1 MKTGKSEKGF
11 TLIEILASISL
22 ITIIIIAVSTAFINY
37 ANFTK
42 ILENKLTSVH
52 VAEELVTEIKNND
65 ELNDELAG
73 LLNSLNE
80 HNTDPD
86 YWATPKQ
93 FSSDDL
99 PNVLPNVLAIYE
111 LNNSQYKPT
120 ISIWQSPDEDLDEE
134 GLDLYRVKIDIAN
147 ASGTDQASLFTY
159 FHLTGSET

>member
-52 VAEELVTEIKNND
+52 VAEELVTVIKNND
-65 ELNDELAG
+65 ELAE
-73 LLNSLNE
+73 LLNTTTE
-80 HNTDPD
+80 YNTGC
-86 YWATPKQ
+86 ATPKQ
-93 FSSDDL
+93 VPLDKL
-99 PNVLPNVLAIYE
+99 PYVLANY
-111 LNNSQYKPT
+111 SQYNPT
-120 ISIWQSPDEDLDEE
+120 IWICQSPDEEQ
-134 GLDLYRVKIDIAN
+134 LDLYRVKINIAD

-159 FHLTGSET
+159 FHLGSETE

>member
-1 MKTGKSEKGF
+1 MKTGKSEQGF

-65 ELNDELAG
+65 ELNNELAV

-99 PNVLPNVLAIYE
+99 PNVLPNVLAIYD

-120 ISIWQSPDEDLDEE
+120 ISICQSTKEKE
-134 GLDLYRVKIDIAN
+134 LDLYRVKIDIAD

-159 FHLTGSET
+159 FHLGSETE

>member
-22 ITIIIIAVSTAFINY
+22 ITIIIIAVSTSFINY

-52 VAEELVTEIKNND
+52 VAEELVTVIKNS
-65 ELNDELAG
+65 DELAL
-73 LLNSLNE
+73 LLNTLNE
-80 HNTDPD
+80 DDPD
-86 YWATPKQ
+86 WATPKQ
-93 FSSDDL
+93 VLLTDL
-99 PNVLPNVLAIYE
+99 PSVSATYE

-120 ISIWQSPDEDLDEE
+120 IWICESTDEE
-134 GLDLYRVKIDIAN
+134 KQLGLYRVKINIAD

-159 FHLTGSET
+159 FHLGSETE

>member
-52 VAEELVTEIKNND
+52 VAEELVTVIKNNG
-65 ELNDELAG
+65 ELAV
-73 LLNSLNE
+73 LLNSTNE
-80 HNTDPD
+80 YNTGC
-86 YWATPKQ
+86 ATPKPVPL
-93 FSSDDL
+93 DKL
-99 PNVLPNVLAIYE
+99 PYVLDNY
-111 LNNSQYKPT
+111 SQYNPT
-120 ISIWQSPDEDLDEE
+120 ISICQSPDDPDEE
-134 GLDLYRVKIDIAN
+134 ELDLYRVKIDIAD

-159 FHLTGSET
+159 FHLGSETE

>member
-52 VAEELVTEIKNND
+52 VAEELVTVIKND
-65 ELNDELAG
+65 DDLAV
-73 LLNSLNE
+73 LLNS
-80 HNTDPD
+80 TDGWD
-86 YWATPKQ
+86 TDWVTVEL
-93 FSSDDL
+93 SSVSDSD
-99 PNVLPNVLAIYE
+99 IY
-111 LNNSQYKPT
+111 SQYNPT
-120 ISIWQSPDEDLDEE
+120 ISIYQSPDEDLDEAQL
-134 GLDLYRVKIDIAN
+134 GLYRVKIDIAN

-159 FHLTGSET
+159 FHLGSETE

>member
-52 VAEELVTEIKNND
+52 VAEELVTVIKNS
-65 ELNDELAG
+65 DELAL
-73 LLNSLNE
+73 LLNSPN
-80 HNTDPD
+80 D
-86 YWATPKQ
+86 YDTEWDTVE
-93 FSSDDL
+93 L
-99 PNVLPNVLAIYE
+99 PGVSAIY
-111 LNNSQYKPT
+111 SQYNPT
-120 ISIWQSPDEDLDEE
+120 IWIYPSTDDEKPL
-134 GLDLYRVKIDIAN
+134 GLYRVRIDIAN

-159 FHLTGSET
+159 FHLGSETE

>member
-52 VAEELVTEIKNND
+52 VAEELVTVIKNNG
-65 ELNDELAG
+65 ELAV
-73 LLNSLNE
+73 LLNSTTE
-80 HNTDPD
+80 YDTGC
-86 YWATPKQ
+86 ATPKQ
-93 FSSDDL
+93 VPLDILPSVSD
-99 PNVLPNVLAIYE
+99 IYE

-120 ISIWQSPDEDLDEE
+120 ISICQSPDEDEE
-134 GLDLYRVKIDIAN
+134 QLDLYRVKINIAD

-159 FHLTGSET
+159 FHLGSETE

>member
-52 VAEELVTEIKNND
+52 VAEELVTVIKNND
-65 ELNDELAG
+65 ELAV
-73 LLNSLNE
+73 LLNS
-80 HNTDPD
+80 TDGWD
-86 YWATPKQ
+86 TDWVTVEL
-93 FSSDDL
+93 SSVSDSD
-99 PNVLPNVLAIYE
+99 IY
-111 LNNSQYKPT
+111 SQYNPT
-120 ISIWQSPDEDLDEE
+120 ISIYQPQPIDEAQLDEAQL
-134 GLDLYRVKIDIAN
+134 GLYRVKIDIAD

>member
-22 ITIIIIAVSTAFINY
+22 ITIIIIAVSTSFINY

-52 VAEELVTEIKNND
+52 VAEELVTVIKNSND
-65 ELNDELAG
+65 LAL
-73 LLNSLNE
+73 LLNGLNAA
-80 HNTDPD
+80 DPD
-86 YWATPKQ
+86 WVTTDTDTPRQ
-93 FSSDDL
+93 VLPTDL
-99 PNVLPNVLAIYE
+99 PSVSATYE

-120 ISIWQSPDEDLDEE
+120 IWICKSTDKEKQL
-134 GLDLYRVKIDIAN
+134 GLYRVKIDIAD

-159 FHLTGSET
+159 FHLGSET

>member
-52 VAEELVTEIKNND
+52 VAEELVTVIKNS
-65 ELNDELAG
+65 DELAE
-73 LLNSLNE
+73 LLNTTTE
-80 HNTDPD
+80 YNTGC
-86 YWATPKQ
+86 ATPKQ
-93 FSSDDL
+93 VPLDKL
-99 PNVLPNVLAIYE
+99 PYVLANY
-111 LNNSQYKPT
+111 SQYNPT
-120 ISIWQSPDEDLDEE
+120 IWICQSPDEEQ
-134 GLDLYRVKIDIAN
+134 LDLYRVKINIAD

-159 FHLTGSET
+159 FHLGSETE

>member
-65 ELNDELAG
+65 VLNDELAG
-73 LLNSLNE
+73 LLNSLKE
-80 HNTDPD
+80 HNPD
-86 YWATPKQ
+86 YWATPRQ

-99 PNVLPNVLAIYE
+99 PNVLPNVLAIYD

-120 ISIWQSPDEDLDEE
+120 ISICQSTKEKE
-134 GLDLYRVKIDIAN
+134 LDLYRVKIDIAD

-159 FHLTGSET
+159 FHLGSET

>member
-52 VAEELVTEIKNND
+52 VAEELVTVIKD
-65 ELNDELAG
+65 SDELAL
-73 LLNSLNE
+73 LLNSPN
-80 HNTDPD
+80 D
-86 YWATPKQ
+86 YDTEWDTVE
-93 FSSDDL
+93 L
-99 PNVLPNVLAIYE
+99 PGVSAIY
-111 LNNSQYKPT
+111 SQYNPT
-120 ISIWQSPDEDLDEE
+120 FWICQSPDEEKY
-134 GLDLYRVKIDIAN
+134 GLYRVKINIAN

-159 FHLTGSET
+159 FLTGSET

>member
-52 VAEELVTEIKNND
+52 VAEKLVTEIKNND
-65 ELNDELAG
+65 ELNDELAE

-99 PNVLPNVLAIYE
+99 PNVLAIYE

-120 ISIWQSPDEDLDEE
+120 ISICQSPDEDLGEE
-134 GLDLYRVKIDIAN
+134 ELGLYRVKINIAN

>member
-52 VAEELVTEIKNND
+52 VAEELVTVIKNND
-65 ELNDELAG
+65 KDKLAE
-73 LLNSLNE
+73 LLNKLNE
-80 HNTDPD
+80 DDPGWD
-86 YWATPKQ
+86 TPQPVDPLDK
-93 FSSDDL
+93 L
-99 PNVLPNVLAIYE
+99 PYVLANY
-111 LNNSQYKPT
+111 SQYNPT
-120 ISIWQSPDEDLDEE
+120 ISIYQPPDNPDDPDEEKL
-134 GLDLYRVKIDIAN
+134 GLYRVKIDIAD

>member
-52 VAEELVTEIKNND
+52 VAEKLVTVIKNND
-65 ELNDELAG
+65 ELAQLLKSTNDY
-73 LLNSLNE
+73 
-80 HNTDPD
+80 NTGC
-86 YWATPKQ
+86 ATPKLVPLDE
-93 FSSDDL
+93 SPS
-99 PNVLPNVLAIYE
+99 VLPSVSATYE

-120 ISIWQSPDEDLDEE
+120 ISICQSTEE
-134 GLDLYRVKIDIAN
+134 EELGLYRVKIDIAD

>member
-37 ANFTK
+37 TNFTK

-52 VAEELVTEIKNND
+52 VAEELVTVIKNNG
-65 ELNDELAG
+65 ELAQ
-73 LLNSLNE
+73 LLNTTTE
-80 HNTDPD
+80 YDTGC
-86 YWATPKQ
+86 ATPKQ
-93 FSSDDL
+93 VPLDKL
-99 PNVLPNVLAIYE
+99 PYVLDNY
-111 LNNSQYKPT
+111 SQYNPT
-120 ISIWQSPDEDLDEE
+120 IWICQSPDEENY
-134 GLDLYRVKIDIAN
+134 GLYRVKINIAN

>member
-52 VAEELVTEIKNND
+52 VAEELVTVIKNN
-65 ELNDELAG
+65 EELAV
-73 LLNSLNE
+73 LLNS
-80 HNTDPD
+80 TDGWD
-86 YWATPKQ
+86 TDWVTVEL
-93 FSSDDL
+93 SSVSDSD
-99 PNVLPNVLAIYE
+99 IY
-111 LNNSQYKPT
+111 SQYNPT
-120 ISIWQSPDEDLDEE
+120 ISIYQPQPIDEAQLDEAQL
-134 GLDLYRVKIDIAN
+134 GLYRVKIDIAD

>member
-52 VAEELVTEIKNND
+52 VAEELVTVIKD
-65 ELNDELAG
+65 SDELAL
-73 LLNSLNE
+73 LLNSPN
-80 HNTDPD
+80 D
-86 YWATPKQ
+86 YDTEWDTVE
-93 FSSDDL
+93 L
-99 PNVLPNVLAIYE
+99 PGVSAIY
-111 LNNSQYKPT
+111 SQYNPT
-120 ISIWQSPDEDLDEE
+120 IWICQSPDEELYEE
-134 GLDLYRVKIDIAN
+134 ELDLYRVKINIAN

-159 FHLTGSET
+159 FHLGSETD

>member
-93 FSSDDL
+93 FSSVEL
-99 PNVLPNVLAIYE
+99 PSVLAIYE

-120 ISIWQSPDEDLDEE
+120 ISICQSTKEKE
-134 GLDLYRVKIDIAN
+134 LDLYRVKIDIAN

-159 FHLTGSET
+159 FHLGSETD

>member
-1 MKTGKSEKGF
+1 MKTGKSEEGF

-52 VAEELVTEIKNND
+52 VAEKLVTEIKDNN
-65 ELNDELAG
+65 ELAQ
-73 LLNSLNE
+73 LLNSLNKN
-80 HNTDPD
+80 NTDPN
-86 YWATPKQ
+86 YWATPRQ
-93 FSSDDL
+93 FSSDE
-99 PNVLPNVLAIYE
+99 LPNVLATYK

-120 ISIWQSPDEDLDEE
+120 ISICQSPDEKK
-134 GLDLYRVKIDIAN
+134 LDLYRVKINIAD

-159 FHLTGSET
+159 FHLGSET

>member
-22 ITIIIIAVSTAFINY
+22 ITIIIIAVSTSFINY

-52 VAEELVTEIKNND
+52 VAEELVTVIKNND
-65 ELNDELAG
+65 EDELAE
-73 LLNSLNE
+73 LLNTTTE
-80 HNTDPD
+80 YNTGC
-86 YWATPKQ
+86 ATPKQ
-93 FSSDDL
+93 VPLDKL
-99 PNVLPNVLAIYE
+99 PYVLANY
-111 LNNSQYKPT
+111 SQYNPT
-120 ISIWQSPDEDLDEE
+120 IWICQSPDEEQ
-134 GLDLYRVKIDIAN
+134 LDLYRVKINIAN

>member
-52 VAEELVTEIKNND
+52 VAEELVTVIKNND
-65 ELNDELAG
+65 ELAQ
-73 LLNSLNE
+73 LLNSTNE
-80 HNTDPD
+80 YNTGC
-86 YWATPKQ
+86 ATPKQ
-93 FSSDDL
+93 VPL
-99 PNVLPNVLAIYE
+99 NVLPSVSAIYE

-120 ISIWQSPDEDLDEE
+120 ISICQSTDEE
-134 GLDLYRVKIDIAN
+134 KQLGLYRVKIDIAN
-147 ASGTDQASLFTY
+147 TSGTDQASLFTY
-159 FHLTGSET
+159 FHLGSEIE

>member
-99 PNVLPNVLAIYE
+99 PNVLAIYE

-120 ISIWQSPDEDLDEE
+120 ISICQSPDEDLGEE
-134 GLDLYRVKIDIAN
+134 ELGLYRVKINIAN

-159 FHLTGSET
+159 FHLGSETE

>member
-52 VAEELVTEIKNND
+52 VAEELVTVIKDN
-65 ELNDELAG
+65 EELAQ
-73 LLNSLNE
+73 LLKSTNDY
-80 HNTDPD
+80 NTGC
-86 YWATPKQ
+86 ATPKPVPLDE
-93 FSSDDL
+93 SPS
-99 PNVLPNVLAIYE
+99 VLPSVSAIYE

-120 ISIWQSPDEDLDEE
+120 ISICQSTDEE
-134 GLDLYRVKIDIAN
+134 KQLGLYRVKIDIAN
-147 ASGTDQASLFTY
+147 TSGTDQASLFTY
-159 FHLTGSET
+159 FHLGSETE

>member
-65 ELNDELAG
+65 VLNDELAG
-73 LLNSLNE
+73 LLNSLKE
-80 HNTDPD
+80 HNPD
-86 YWATPKQ
+86 YWATPRQ

-120 ISIWQSPDEDLDEE
+120 ISICQSPDEDLGEE
-134 GLDLYRVKIDIAN
+134 ELDLYRVKIDIAN

>member
-65 ELNDELAG
+65 VLNDELAG
-73 LLNSLNE
+73 LLNSLKE
-80 HNTDPD
+80 HNPD
-86 YWATPKQ
+86 YWATPRQ

-120 ISIWQSPDEDLDEE
+120 ISICQSPDEDLGEE
-134 GLDLYRVKIDIAN
+134 ELDLYRVKIDIAN

-159 FHLTGSET
+159 FHLGSETE

>member
-22 ITIIIIAVSTAFINY
+22 ITIIIIAVSTSFINY

-52 VAEELVTEIKNND
+52 VAEELVTEIKNS
-65 ELNDELAG
+65 DELAL
-73 LLNSLNE
+73 LLNGLNAD
-80 HNTDPD
+80 DPD
-86 YWATPKQ
+86 WVTPRQ
-93 FSSDDL
+93 VLLTDL
-99 PNVLPNVLAIYE
+99 PSVSATYE

-120 ISIWQSPDEDLDEE
+120 IWICESTDEE
-134 GLDLYRVKIDIAN
+134 KQLGLYRVKIDIAD

-159 FHLTGSET
+159 FHLGSETE

>member
-52 VAEELVTEIKNND
+52 VAEELVTVIKNKD
-65 ELNDELAG
+65 DLAL
-73 LLNSLNE
+73 LLNGLNAD
-80 HNTDPD
+80 DPD
-86 YWATPKQ
+86 WVTPRQ
-93 FSSDDL
+93 VLLTDL
-99 PNVLPNVLAIYE
+99 PSVSATYE

-120 ISIWQSPDEDLDEE
+120 IWICESTDKEKLL
-134 GLDLYRVKIDIAN
+134 GLYRVKIDIAD

-159 FHLTGSET
+159 FHLGSETE